1 MVLMGRLKLSYQD
14 FFIHSVAEIGL
25 ILEGHEID
33 KRDDWERERMS
44 AMIALKPYLKKGVK
58 LDAKKEWPLPWDK
71 DQQPKKF
78 DTLSILEKQR
88 MAKEKFDKIR
98 ARRNGESVS

>member
-14 FFIHSVAEIGL
+14 FFIHSMEEIGL

-44 AMIALKPYLKKGVK
+44 AMIALMPNLKKGAK
-58 LDAKKEWPLPWDK
+58 LDAKKVWPFPWDK
-71 DQQPKKF
+71 EQVKKEI
-78 DTLSILEKQR
+78 DTMSILEKQR

-98 ARRNGESVS
+98 AKRNGESVS

>member
-1 MVLMGRLKLSYQD
+1 MGRLKLSYQD
-14 FFIHSVAEIGL
+14 FFIHSVEEITL

-44 AMIALKPYLKKGVK
+44 AMIALMPNLKKGAK
-58 LDAKKEWPLPWDK
+58 LDAKKVWPLPWDK
-71 DQQPKKF
+71 EHQPKKI
-78 DTLSILEKQR
+78 DTMSILEKQR

-98 ARRNGESVS
+98 AKKDGKSDS